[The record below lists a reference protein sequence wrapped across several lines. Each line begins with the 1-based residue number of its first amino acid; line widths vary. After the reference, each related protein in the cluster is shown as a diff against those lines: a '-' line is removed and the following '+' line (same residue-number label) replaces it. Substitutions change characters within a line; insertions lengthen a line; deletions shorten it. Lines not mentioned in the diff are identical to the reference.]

1 MSYAQRYARTKLVLY
16 ILCAVKRLLSAI
28 CGAGVEMGGHR
39 NVHGI
44 FTCFLPAESEESHG
58 TWLTLYLC
66 LIGARRSC
74 LNLWKFSSGMRTSEL
89 RVVAAIHSLCLQTS
103 LAVQLYILQ
112 ELNELTY
119 LLSMFLHYRPIQIG
133 GKEKSNANTMHRKTG
148 REILNLLE
156 CLTRRRVQHEIIGA
170 IKPEERVNENK
181 TGDTERECEGEE
193 SAQGQ

>member
-1 MSYAQRYARTKLVLY
+1 MGGNSTTFVGIGLFLLFLLSFGCCLCAVSRQGGRVGGHGVPAKGLHTHTHTKRVQCAALMSYAQRYARTKLVLY

-103 LAVQLYILQ
+103 LAVQLYIL
-112 ELNELTY
+112 
-119 LLSMFLHYRPIQIG
+119 
-133 GKEKSNANTMHRKTG
+133 
-148 REILNLLE
+148 
-156 CLTRRRVQHEIIGA
+156 
-170 IKPEERVNENK
+170 
-181 TGDTERECEGEE
+181 
-193 SAQGQ
+193 